1 MTAVE
6 AFIGMGSNLGDGVSI
21 LGRAWKRLGEIE
33 EIKCRGMSNP
43 YKTEPVDMTS
53 HHWFTNG
60 VGRIETEFS
69 PAALLKAL
77 LQIEALFGRTRD
89 EKSPGYQDRAL
100 DLDLLYY
107 GDVIMDS
114 PQLTLPHPRI
124 RDRLFVLVPFMELA
138 PDYKDPL
145 SGETVGFM
153 EQQLKKR
160 MEEKTFN
167 HQEVILVKR
176 QGNFQGNEQLKER

>member
-6 AFIGMGSNLGDGVSI
+6 AFIGMGSNLGDGISI

-33 EIKCRGMSNP
+33 EITCLGMSNS
-43 YKTEPVDMTS
+43 YKTAPVDMAS
-53 HHWFTNG
+53 IHWFTNG
-60 VGRIETEFS
+60 VGRIETDFS

-77 LQIEALFGRTRD
+77 LQIEASFGRTRD

-107 GDVIMDS
+107 GDVIMDT

-145 SGETVGFM
+145 SGETASFM

-160 MEEKTFN
+160 MEEKTFS
-167 HQEVILVKR
+167 HQEVTLVKK
-176 QGNFQGNEQLKER
+176 QENFQDNKQLKER